1 MPKKTRAGRT
11 GIKHK
16 ITLAIPVGCQLPCA
30 DNSGAKLLNVISV
43 YSNHGTLNRLP
54 SAGIGDVLLV
64 SVRKGKPEMRKKLMK
79 AVVVRQRKPWKRM
92 DGTFV
97 YCEDNAGV
105 IINDKGDPKG
115 SAINGPVAKECGD
128 LYPKIVSNASA
139 VL

>member
-1 MPKKTRAGRT
+1 MPKKARAGKS
-11 GIKHK
+11 GLKHR
-16 ITLAIPVGCQLPCA
+16 ITLAIPVGCQLPCT
-30 DNSGAKLLNVISV
+30 DNSGAKLLNIISV

-54 SAGIGDVLLV
+54 SGGIADVLLC
-64 SVRKGKPEMRKKLMK
+64 SVRKGKPDMRKKLFQ
-79 AVVVRQRKPWKRM
+79 AVIIRQRKPWRRIN
-92 DGTFV
+92 GTYI

-105 IINDKGDPKG
+105 IINQKGDPKG

>member
-1 MPKKTRAGRT
+1 MPKKTRAGKT
-11 GIKHK
+11 GVKHR
-16 ITLAIPVGCQLPCA
+16 ITLAIPVGCQLPCT

-43 YSNHGTLNRLP
+43 FSRQGILNRLP
-54 SAGIGDVLLV
+54 AAAIGDVLLI
-64 SVRKGKPEMRKKLMK
+64 SVRKGKPDMRKKLMQ
-79 AVVVRQRKPWKRM
+79 AVVVRQRKSWRRM
-92 DGTFV
+92 DGTYV

-105 IINDKGDPKG
+105 IINNRGDPKG

>member
-1 MPKKTRAGRT
+1 M
-11 GIKHK
+11 
-16 ITLAIPVGCQLPCA
+16 
-30 DNSGAKLLNVISV
+30 
-43 YSNHGTLNRLP
+43 
-54 SAGIGDVLLV
+54 LV
-64 SVRKGKPEMRKKLMK
+64 SVRKGKPEMRKKTFQ
-79 AVVVRQRKPWKRM
+79 AVIIRQRKPWRRT

-105 IINDKGDPKG
+105 IINPKGDPKG

>member
-54 SAGIGDVLLV
+54 SAAIGDVLLV

-79 AVVVRQRKPWKRM
+79 AVIVRQRKPWRRM

-105 IINDKGDPKG
+105 IINDRGDPKG